1 MLSTTALNVLITNKI
16 LGLASYDDVTRQLRR
31 FRRIVFARLAPL
43 DLRTF
48 GNLRIDQTIKRDGR
62 RAARFSGSVT
72 FVAAQGKV
80 MAPQLALSAQHLKGL
95 YEGCKTLLILKSC
108 ILLHYKFIKNG

>member
-16 LGLASYDDVTRQLRR
+16 KDWHPGYDDVTRQLNR

-62 RAARFSGSVT
+62 RAAFFGLRHFRSRTGQSYGT
-72 FVAAQGKV
+72 SIGFKCTASKR
-80 MAPQLALSAQHLKGL
+80 L
-95 YEGCKTLLILKSC
+95 YEGCKTLPALK
-108 ILLHYKFIKNG
+108 

>member
-1 MLSTTALNVLITNKI
+1 MLSNKALNVLITNKI
-16 LGLASYDDVTRQLRR
+16 KDWHPGYDDVTRQLRR
-31 FRRIVFARLAPL
+31 FRRIVSARLAPL

-80 MAPQLALSAQHLKGL
+80 TAPQLALSAQHLKGFMKGARL
-95 YEGCKTLLILKSC
+95 YML
-108 ILLHYKFIKNG
+108 